1 MADPNDDMTCRV
13 WANAYRAKYRVHE
26 RDGKIMKVNVHV
38 VGAGVHKGNR
48 ANVYPSG
55 VACRRLCSEVLRAGL
70 LKEEITHVCVAV
82 QEPPTEELIRKPLK
96 YEKLRDYVSSLSY
109 NETMCKID
117 ELIMTCSEPPHN
129 RVEYTFLSH
138 NHMMLVMRAF
148 LTKAKW
154 KMSVDAKTKLTFY
167 DGRLDLAAVAAHLN
181 AKEMNQVIQEGIPC
195 EVLSWKMDMEQPEA
209 ASIISQ
215 ALNSQQPMAMRTT
228 DLTAVK
234 VSRGEIMLQLGKG
247 ISQKVAY
254 KTVVDRVRAQLD
266 NAADDEHL
274 PEIFDFLISNDVAS
288 NT

>member
-1 MADPNDDMTCRV
+1 MISAKDMTCIV
-13 WANAYRAKYRVHE
+13 AASAFRAKYAVRD
-26 RDGKIMKVNVHV
+26 RDGNIMKIDVRVEC
-38 VGAGVHKGNR
+38 AGVDKHNR
-48 ANVYPSG
+48 AGVYPAG
-55 VACRRLCSEVLRAGL
+55 CAVKRLCHEVLKRGF
-70 LKEEITHVCVAV
+70 LKEEVIHVCVAV
-82 QEPPTEELIRKPLK
+82 QEPPAEELIRKPLK

-154 KMSVDAKTKLTFY
+154 KMSVDEKTKLTFCDD
-167 DGRLDLAAVAAHLN
+167 DGRLDLDAVAEHLN
-181 AKEMNQVIQEGIPC
+181 AKEMYQVIQEGIPC

-215 ALNSQQPMAMRTT
+215 ALNSPASMAMRTT
-228 DLTAVK
+228 DLTAIAVLK
-234 VSRGEIMLQLGKG
+234 GEIMFQLGREV
-247 ISQKVAY
+247 SQKVAY

-274 PEIFDFLISNDVAS
+274 PEIFDLFDFK
-288 NT
+288 

>member
-1 MADPNDDMTCRV
+1 VKSLGSPRICAIC
-13 WANAYRAKYRVHE
+13 E
-26 RDGKIMKVNVHV
+26 
-38 VGAGVHKGNR
+38 
-48 ANVYPSG
+48 S
-55 VACRRLCSEVLRAGL
+55 VASS
-70 LKEEITHVCVAV
+70 
-82 QEPPTEELIRKPLK
+82 LK

-215 ALNSQQPMAMRTT
+215 ALNSQQPMVMRTT

-274 PEIFDFLISNDVAS
+274 PEIFDFFDFK
-288 NT
+288 